1 MADADVRMVGL
12 ARSYPVTELTSA
24 LACFVQQASH
34 FCLLLRSGGRQVV
47 CYNSNG
53 GPPLRMALPSVFA
66 CKTIGRGQ
74 ALLLLA
80 PRAID
85 YKKRATM
92 LSLLGDKQSPPS
104 R

>member
-1 MADADVRMVGL
+1 M
-12 ARSYPVTELTSA
+12 
-24 LACFVQQASH
+24 
-34 FCLLLRSGGRQVV
+34 V

-53 GPPLRMALPSVFA
+53 GPPLRMALPSTFA

-85 YKKRATM
+85 YKKTRYNVVST
-92 LSLLGDKQSPPS
+92 